1 MALPPNIV
9 RRPRTLIEAARKCQV
24 HLEKFG
30 RYAEMRKPKHYT
42 SATKS
47 LLDEVVRHTN
57 GSVGSLKAWTT
68 EIEKGRQTTDESI
81 ISTVNAYFEQL
92 EEGITAAEF
101 ALHHRCHLRWL
112 RFRSIRPL
120 KKFLPVSKCCLDPLA
135 DLMLGMKQTC
145 GSCKL

>member
-9 RRPRTLIEAARKCQV
+9 RRPRTLIEAARKCQL
-24 HLEKFG
+24 HLETFG

-57 GSVGSLKAWTT
+57 GSVGSLKAWRS

-92 EEGITAAEF
+92 QEGITAAES
-101 ALHHRCHLRWL
+101 ALHNRLHLRWL
-112 RFRSIRPL
+112 RFRSSPI
-120 KKFLPVSKCCLDPLA
+120 KKFLPLSKCCLDSLA
-135 DLMLGMKQTC
+135 DLTLGMKQTC